1 MFKRWCRLV
10 GREDLFDDP
19 RFADDDKRWEHG
31 DFLNDLMQ
39 AWCDGKT
46 KAEVLAAL
54 DAARLPAAPL
64 SSPQEVLDD
73 PHVEAMGY
81 LHRMPFP
88 GAARDVPIIEPPFR
102 VSATPGRIPPR
113 PPLPGEHTDEVLAA
127 IGYGAERIADLR
139 AREVI

>member
-1 MFKRWCRLV
+1 MIRRPPVSTRTDTLFPYTTLFRA
-10 GREDLFDDP
+10 DLFDDP

-46 KAEVLAAL
+46 KAEVLAAR

-88 GAARDVPIIEPPFR
+88 GAARDVPIIETPFR
-102 VSATPGRIPPR
+102 MSATPGRIQDR
-113 PPLPGEHTDEVLAA
+113 KSTRLNSSH
-127 IGYGAERIADLR
+127 
-139 AREVI
+139 

>member
-1 MFKRWCRLV
+1 
-10 GREDLFDDP
+10 
-19 RFADDDKRWEHG
+19 
-31 DFLNDLMQ
+31 MQ

-88 GAARDVPIIEPPFR
+88 GAARDVPIIETPFR
-102 VSATPGRIPPR
+102 MSATPGRIHSR
-113 PPLPGEHTDEVLAA
+113 PPLLGETTTGVL
-127 IGYGAERIADLR
+127 GAMRYDHDR
-139 AREVI
+139 KRGG